1 MKLRNIHIPQAK
13 IEAFCRRWQIKEM
26 SLFGSVLRED
36 FRPESDVDVLITL
49 EPGVHMTLANRLAM
63 LDELADIF
71 GRQIDLV
78 EKKNIRNPFRRHD
91 ILATEKVIYAT

>member
-1 MKLRNIHIPQAK
+1 
-13 IEAFCRRWQIKEM
+13 
-26 SLFGSVLRED
+26 
-36 FRPESDVDVLITL
+36 
-49 EPGVHMTLANRLAM
+49 MTLANRLAM

-91 ILATEKVIYAT
+91 ILATKKVIYAT